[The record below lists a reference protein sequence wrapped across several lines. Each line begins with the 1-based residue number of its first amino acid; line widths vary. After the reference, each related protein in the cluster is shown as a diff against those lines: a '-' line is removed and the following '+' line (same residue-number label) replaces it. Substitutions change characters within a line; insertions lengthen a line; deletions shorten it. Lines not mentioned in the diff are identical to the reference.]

1 MTEVTDVTDATQR
14 GDSRRGGSRRRVMV
28 TGYGAVTPL
37 GHSVADTWTAMLA
50 GRSGIDTVDGIDVTG
65 LGVRIGG
72 QVRGFTPGRY
82 MPRPVSRRAD
92 PYAQYALAAA
102 LEACEHAGLVVDD
115 HSAPRVAV
123 VIGSGYGPV
132 GSIYRAANTLR
143 DKGPRAI
150 GPFTQVTTAM
160 DSAAAEIS
168 MRLGTR
174 GPSRAQS
181 TACASGADAVGAAM
195 RMICQGEADIVLA
208 GGADACVTAVDLAG
222 SGNARALSTR
232 NDDPTAAC
240 RPFDAHRDGFVMSEG
255 AAVLVLEAAE
265 VADRRGATAL
275 AELIGYGASSDAHH
289 WTAPH
294 PEGRGAC
301 LAVEAAL
308 RDAGIT
314 GSDVDYV
321 NAHGTGT
328 LLNDA
333 VETAVLRQ
341 VLGDRATR
349 IPVSSTKSM
358 TGHMIGAAGAVE
370 LVASIQVLRT
380 GDVPPTVN
388 CDEPIDPDI
397 NFVPHRAQH
406 HERVRI
412 ALSNSF
418 GFGGHNAALVVRAV

>member
-1 MTEVTDVTDATQR
+1 MTHVAERRD
-14 GDSRRGGSRRRVMV
+14 GGRGGRRVVV

-37 GHSVADTWTAMLA
+37 GLGVRATWTAMLA
-50 GRSGIDTVDGIDVTG
+50 GRSGIDTVDAIDVTG

-82 MPRPVSRRAD
+82 MPPPVSRRAD
-92 PYAQYALAAA
+92 PCAQYALAAA
-102 LEACEHAGLVVDD
+102 VEACDHAGLVVDD
-115 HSAPRVAV
+115 RLAPRVAV
-123 VIGSGYGPV
+123 IIGSGYGPV

-143 DKGPRAI
+143 DKGPRGI

-160 DSAAAEIS
+160 DSAACEIS
-168 MRLGTR
+168 MRFGTQ

-195 RMICQGEADIVLA
+195 RMISGGEADVVLA

-222 SGNARALSTR
+222 SGNARALSRR
-232 NDDPTAAC
+232 NDDPAAAS

-265 VADRRGATAL
+265 VAERRGATAL
-275 AELIGYGASSDAHH
+275 AELAGYGASSDAHH

-294 PEGRGAC
+294 PQGRGAC

-314 GSDVDYV
+314 GADVDYV

-328 LLNDA
+328 PLND
-333 VETAVLRQ
+333 VTETAVLRT
-341 VLGDRATR
+341 VLGDRITR

-370 LVASIQVLRT
+370 LVASILVLRT
-380 GDVPPTVN
+380 GDVPPTIN
-388 CDEPIDPDI
+388 CDDPIAPDI

-406 HERVRI
+406 HDRVRI

-418 GFGGHNAALVVRAV
+418 GFGGHNAALVIRAV

>member
-1 MTEVTDVTDATQR
+1 MTDAKE
-14 GDSRRGGSRRRVMV
+14 RRDAGRRVMV

-37 GHSVADTWTAMLA
+37 GHSVSETWSAMLA
-50 GRSGIDTVDGIDVTG
+50 GRSGIDTVDAIDVTD
-65 LGVRIGG
+65 LDVRIGG
-72 QVRGFTPGRY
+72 QVRGFTPGLY
-82 MPRPVSRRAD
+82 MPAMVSRRAD

-102 LEACEHAGLVVDD
+102 LEACEHAKLVVDD
-115 HSAPRVAV
+115 RLAPRVAV

-132 GSIYRAANTLR
+132 GSIYRAANRLR

-150 GPFTQVTTAM
+150 GPFTQITTAM
-160 DSAAAEIS
+160 DSAAGEIS
-168 MRLGTR
+168 MRLGTQ

-195 RMICQGEADIVLA
+195 RMIGNGEADIVLA
-208 GGADACVTAVDLAG
+208 GGADACVTTIDLAG
-222 SGNARALSTR
+222 SGNARALSKR
-232 NDDPTAAC
+232 NDDPAGAC

-255 AAVLVLEAAE
+255 AAVVVLEAAE
-265 VADRRGATAL
+265 VAEGRGATAL

-294 PEGRGAC
+294 PEGRGAR
-301 LAVEAAL
+301 LAVNAAL

-314 GSDVDYV
+314 GADVDYV

-333 VETAVLRQ
+333 TETAVLRG
-341 VLGDRATR
+341 VLGARVTQ

-370 LVASIQVLRT
+370 LVASIQALRT
-380 GDVPPTVN
+380 GDVPPTIN

-406 HERVRI
+406 HEGMRI

-418 GFGGHNAALVVRAV
+418 GFGGHNAVLVVRAV

>member
-1 MTEVTDVTDATQR
+1 MTR
-14 GDSRRGGSRRRVMV
+14 GDAQRNGARRQVVV

-37 GHSVADTWTAMLA
+37 GHSVEETWAAMLA
-50 GRSGIDTVDGIDVTG
+50 GRSGVDTVAAIDVTG
-65 LGVRIGG
+65 LKVRIGG

-82 MPRPVSRRAD
+82 MPSTVSRRAD

-102 LEACEHAGLVVDD
+102 LEACEHAGLVIDERL
-115 HSAPRVAV
+115 APRVAV
-123 VIGSGYGPV
+123 IIGSGYGPV

-150 GPFTQVTTAM
+150 SPFAQVTTAM
-160 DSAAAEIS
+160 DSAACEIS
-168 MRLGTR
+168 MRLGAQ

-181 TACASGADAVGAAM
+181 TACASGADAVGAGM
-195 RMICQGEADIVLA
+195 RMICHGEADIVLV
-208 GGADACVTAVDLAG
+208 GGADACVTTIDLAG
-222 SGNARALSTR
+222 SGNAQALSRR
-232 NDDPTAAC
+232 NEDPAAAC
-240 RPFDAHRDGFVMSEG
+240 RPFDAQRDGFVMSEG
-255 AAVLVLEAAE
+255 AAVVVLEAAE
-265 VADRRGATAL
+265 VAKARGATAL
-275 AELIGYGASSDAHH
+275 AELAGYGASSDAHH

-301 LAVEAAL
+301 LAVEKAL

-314 GSDVDYV
+314 GADVDYV

-328 LLNDA
+328 VLNDA
-333 VETAVLRQ
+333 TEATVLRE
-341 VLGDRATR
+341 VLGDRVTH

-370 LVASIQVLRT
+370 LVASIQALRT
-380 GDVPPTVN
+380 GDVPPTIN
-388 CDEPIDPDI
+388 CHEPIAPDI
-397 NFVPHRAQH
+397 NFVPHQAQH
-406 HERVRI
+406 HASMRI

>member
-1 MTEVTDVTDATQR
+1 MTDT
-14 GDSRRGGSRRRVMV
+14 RRGAGAGRDRAGRRVMV

-37 GHSVADTWTAMLA
+37 GHSVAETWAAMLA
-50 GRSGIDTVDGIDVTG
+50 GRSGIDTVDAIDVTG

-72 QVRGFTPGRY
+72 QVRGFAPGRY
-82 MPRPVSRRAD
+82 MPPPVVRRAD

-115 HSAPRVAV
+115 RLAPRVAV

-132 GSIYRAANTLR
+132 GSIYRAANILR
-143 DKGPRAI
+143 DKGPRGI
-150 GPFTQVTTAM
+150 SPFTQVTTAM
-160 DSAAAEIS
+160 DSAAGEIS
-168 MRLGTR
+168 MRLGTQ

-181 TACASGADAVGAAM
+181 TACASGADAVGAGM
-195 RMICQGEADIVLA
+195 RMISHGEADVVLV
-208 GGADACVTAVDLAG
+208 GGADACVTTVDLAG
-222 SGNARALSTR
+222 SGNARALSRR

-240 RPFDAHRDGFVMSEG
+240 RPFDRRRDGFVMSEG
-255 AAVLVLEAAE
+255 AAVVVLEAAE
-265 VADRRGATAL
+265 VAAGRGVRPL
-275 AELIGYGASSDAHH
+275 AELAGYGASSDAHH

-301 LAVEAAL
+301 LAVEGAL

-314 GSDVDYV
+314 GADVDYV

-333 VETAVLRQ
+333 TETAVLRK
-341 VLGDRATR
+341 VLGERVTR

-358 TGHMIGAAGAVE
+358 TGHMIGAAGVVE
-370 LVASIQVLRT
+370 LVASIQTLRT

-388 CDEPIDPDI
+388 CDEPIAADI
-397 NFVPHRAQH
+397 NFVPHRTQH
-406 HERVRI
+406 HERLRT

-418 GFGGHNAALVVRAV
+418 GFGGHNAALVVRTV

>member
-1 MTEVTDVTDATQR
+1 MTDAREQ
-14 GDSRRGGSRRRVMV
+14 GDARLSRARRRVMV

-37 GHSVADTWTAMLA
+37 GHSADETWTAMLA
-50 GRSGIDTVDGIDVTG
+50 GRSGIDTVDAIDVTG

-72 QVRGFTPGRY
+72 QVRGFIPSRY
-82 MPRPVSRRAD
+82 MPPMVSRRAD

-102 LEACEHAGLVVDD
+102 LEACGHAGLVVDD
-115 HSAPRVAV
+115 RLAPRAAV
-123 VIGSGYGPV
+123 IIGSGYGPV
-132 GSIYRAANTLR
+132 GSIYRAANILR

-160 DSAAAEIS
+160 DSAAGEIS
-168 MRLGTR
+168 MRLGTQ

-181 TACASGADAVGAAM
+181 TACASGADAVGAGM
-195 RMICQGEADIVLA
+195 RMISHGEADIVLV
-208 GGADACVTAVDLAG
+208 GGADACVTTVDLAG

-240 RPFDAHRDGFVMSEG
+240 RPFDRHRDGFVMSEG
-255 AAVLVLEAAE
+255 AAVVVLEAAE
-265 VADRRGATAL
+265 VAEGRGATAL
-275 AELIGYGASSDAHH
+275 AELTGYGASSDAHH

-314 GSDVDYV
+314 GADVDYI

-333 VETAVLRQ
+333 VETAVLRK
-341 VLGDRATR
+341 VLGERVTR

-358 TGHMIGAAGAVE
+358 TGHMIGAAGVVE

-380 GDVPPTVN
+380 GDVPPTIN

-397 NFVPHRAQH
+397 NFVPHRTQH
-406 HERVRI
+406 HERLRI

>member
-1 MTEVTDVTDATQR
+1 MTGAWRRVDAGPGR
-14 GDSRRGGSRRRVMV
+14 SRRRVVV

-37 GHSVADTWTAMLA
+37 GHSADETWTAMLA
-50 GRSGIDTVDGIDVTG
+50 GLSGIAAVDAIDVTG
-65 LGVRIGG
+65 LDVRIGG
-72 QVRGFTPGRY
+72 QVRGFVPGRY
-82 MPRPVSRRAD
+82 MPRAVSRRAD

-102 LEACEHAGLVVDD
+102 VEACGHAGLVVDERL
-115 HSAPRVAV
+115 APRVAV

-132 GSIYRAANTLR
+132 GSIYRAAHTLR
-143 DKGPRAI
+143 DRGPRAI

-160 DSAAAEIS
+160 DSAACEIG
-168 MRLGTR
+168 MRLGAQ

-181 TACASGADAVGAAM
+181 TACASGADAVGAGL
-195 RMICQGEADIVLA
+195 RMIAGGEADVA
-208 GGADACVTAVDLAG
+208 VVGGADACVTAVDLAG
-222 SGNARALSTR
+222 SGNARALSRR

-265 VADRRGATAL
+265 VAERRGATAL
-275 AELIGYGASSDAHH
+275 AELAGYGASSDAHH

-294 PEGRGAC
+294 PQGRGAC

-308 RDAGIT
+308 RDAGVT
-314 GSDVDYV
+314 GADVDYV

-333 VETAVLRQ
+333 TETAVLRK
-341 VLGDRATR
+341 VLGDRVTR

-370 LVASIQVLRT
+370 LVASIQALRT

-406 HERVRI
+406 HEGLRI

>member
-1 MTEVTDVTDATQR
+1 MTDA
-14 GDSRRGGSRRRVMV
+14 GDRCDASRRVMV

-37 GHSVADTWTAMLA
+37 GHSVNETWTAMLA
-50 GRSGIDTVDGIDVTG
+50 GRSGIDTVDAIDVTD
-65 LGVRIGG
+65 LEVRIGG

-82 MPRPVSRRAD
+82 MPPTVSRRAD
-92 PYAQYALAAA
+92 PYAQYALTAA

-115 HSAPRVAV
+115 GLAPRIAV
-123 VIGSGYGPV
+123 IIGSGYGPV
-132 GSIYRAANTLR
+132 SSIYRAANRLR

-160 DSAAAEIS
+160 DSAAGEIS
-168 MRLGTR
+168 MRLGTQ

-181 TACASGADAVGAAM
+181 TACASGADAIGAGM
-195 RMICQGEADIVLA
+195 RMISSGEADIVLA
-208 GGADACVTAVDLAG
+208 GGADACVTTVDLAG
-222 SGNARALSTR
+222 SGNARALSKR

-240 RPFDAHRDGFVMSEG
+240 RPFDARRDGFVMSEG
-255 AAVLVLEAAE
+255 AAVVVLEAAE
-265 VADRRGATAL
+265 VADRRGARAL
-275 AELIGYGASSDAHH
+275 AELAGYGASSDAHH

-301 LAVEAAL
+301 LAVDAAL

-314 GSDVDYV
+314 GADVDYV

-328 LLNDA
+328 VLNDA
-333 VETAVLRQ
+333 TETAVLRK
-341 VLGDRATR
+341 VLGDRVTQ

-380 GDVPPTVN
+380 GDVPPTIN

-397 NFVPHRAQH
+397 NFVPHRTQH

>member
-1 MTEVTDVTDATQR
+1 MTDAEER
-14 GDSRRGGSRRRVMV
+14 GDARRGRAGRQVMV

-37 GHSVADTWTAMLA
+37 GHSADETWTAMLA
-50 GRSGIDTVDGIDVTG
+50 GRSGIDTVDAFDLTD

-72 QVRGFTPGRY
+72 QVRGFTPDRY
-82 MPRPVSRRAD
+82 MPPMVSRRAD
-92 PYAQYALAAA
+92 PYAQFALTAA

-115 HSAPRVAV
+115 RLAPRVAV
-123 VIGSGYGPV
+123 IIGSGYGPV
-132 GSIYRAANTLR
+132 GSIYRAANILR

-150 GPFTQVTTAM
+150 VPSTQVTTAM
-160 DSAAAEIS
+160 DSAAGEIS
-168 MRLGTR
+168 LRIGTQ

-181 TACASGADAVGAAM
+181 TACASGADAVGAGM
-195 RMICQGEADIVLA
+195 RMISHGEADIVLA

-222 SGNARALSTR
+222 SGNARALSRR
-232 NDDPTAAC
+232 NDDPAAAC
-240 RPFDAHRDGFVMSEG
+240 RPFDARRDGFVMSEG
-255 AAVLVLEAAE
+255 AAVVVLEAAE

-275 AELIGYGASSDAHH
+275 AELIGYGATSDAHH

-301 LAVEAAL
+301 RAVEAAL

-314 GSDVDYV
+314 GADVDYV

-333 VETAVLRQ
+333 IETAVLRK
-341 VLGDRATR
+341 VLGDRVTR

-370 LVASIQVLRT
+370 LVASIQALRT

-397 NFVPHRAQH
+397 NFVPHRTQR
-406 HERVRI
+406 HEHIRI

>member
-1 MTEVTDVTDATQR
+1 MTGTGPRVDAGYGR
-14 GDSRRGGSRRRVMV
+14 YRRRVVV

-37 GHSVADTWTAMLA
+37 GHSAEETWTAMLV
-50 GRSGIDTVDGIDVTG
+50 GRSGIAAVDAIDVTG
-65 LGVRIGG
+65 LDVRIGG
-72 QVRGFTPGRY
+72 QVRGFVPGRY
-82 MPRPVSRRAD
+82 MPPAVRRRTD

-102 LEACEHAGLVVDD
+102 LEACGHAGLVVDD
-115 HSAPRVAV
+115 GLAPRVAV

-132 GSIYRAANTLR
+132 GSIYRAADTLR
-143 DKGPRAI
+143 ARGPRAI
-150 GPFTQVTTAM
+150 SPFAQVTTAM
-160 DSAAAEIS
+160 DSAAGEIS
-168 MRLGTR
+168 MRIGAW

-181 TACASGADAVGAAM
+181 TACASGADAVGAGM
-195 RMICQGEADIVLA
+195 RMIATGEADVVLA

-222 SGNARALSTR
+222 SGNARALSRR

-255 AAVLVLEAAE
+255 AAVLVLEAAGTAE
-265 VADRRGATAL
+265 RRGATAL
-275 AELIGYGASSDAHH
+275 AELAGYGASSDAHH

-294 PEGRGAC
+294 PQGRGAC

-314 GSDVDYV
+314 GADVDYV

-333 VETAVLRQ
+333 TETAVLRR
-341 VLGDRATR
+341 VLGERVTR

-388 CDEPIDPDI
+388 CDEPIDPEI

-406 HERVRI
+406 HERLRI

>member
-1 MTEVTDVTDATQR
+1 MTGVGGRDGTANGRAT
-14 GDSRRGGSRRRVMV
+14 RRVMV

-37 GHSVADTWTAMLA
+37 GHSVDETWTALLA
-50 GRSGIDTVDGIDVTG
+50 GRSGIAAVDAIDVTG

-72 QVRGFTPGRY
+72 QVRGFVPGRY
-82 MPRPVSRRAD
+82 MPPSVSRRAD
-92 PYAQYALAAA
+92 RFAQYALAAA

-115 HSAPRVAV
+115 ELAPRVAV
-123 VIGSGYGPV
+123 VVGSGYGPV
-132 GSIYRAANTLR
+132 GSIYRAADTLR
-143 DKGPRAI
+143 DRGARAI
-150 GPFTQVTTAM
+150 SPFTQVTTAM
-160 DSAAAEIS
+160 DSAACEIS
-168 MRLGTR
+168 MRLGTQ

-181 TACASGADAVGAAM
+181 TACASGADAVGAGM
-195 RMICQGEADIVLA
+195 RMISHGEADVVLV

-222 SGNARALSTR
+222 SGNARALSRR

-240 RPFDAHRDGFVMSEG
+240 RPFDARRDGFVMSEG

-265 VADRRGATAL
+265 VAERRGASAL
-275 AELIGYGASSDAHH
+275 AELVGYGASSDAHH

-294 PEGRGAC
+294 PQGRGAC

-308 RDAGIT
+308 RDAGLT
-314 GSDVDYV
+314 GADVDYV

-333 VETAVLRQ
+333 TETAVLRR
-341 VLGDRATR
+341 VLGERVTR

-370 LVASIQVLRT
+370 LVVAIQVLRT

-406 HERVRI
+406 HELLRT

>member
-1 MTEVTDVTDATQR
+1 MTAARER
-14 GDSRRGGSRRRVMV
+14 GAAGRGRSGRRVMV

-37 GHSVADTWTAMLA
+37 GHSVAETWTAMLA
-50 GRSGIDTVDGIDVTG
+50 GRSGIDTVDAIDVTG

-72 QVRGFTPGRY
+72 QVRGFTPSRY
-82 MPRPVSRRAD
+82 MPTPVSRRAD

-102 LEACEHAGLVVDD
+102 LEACEHAGLVVDERL
-115 HSAPRVAV
+115 APRVAV
-123 VIGSGYGPV
+123 IIGSGYGPV
-132 GSIYRAANTLR
+132 GSIYRAADTLR

-150 GPFTQVTTAM
+150 SPFAQVTTAM
-160 DSAAAEIS
+160 DSAAGEIS
-168 MRLGTR
+168 MRLGTQ

-181 TACASGADAVGAAM
+181 TACASGADAVGAGM
-195 RMICQGEADIVLA
+195 RMISHGEADVVLA

-222 SGNARALSTR
+222 SGNARALSRR

-240 RPFDAHRDGFVMSEG
+240 RPFDVHRDGFVMSEG
-255 AAVLVLEAAE
+255 AAVVVLEAAE

-275 AELIGYGASSDAHH
+275 AELTGYGASSDAHH

-308 RDAGIT
+308 RDAGISA
-314 GSDVDYV
+314 SDVDYV

-328 LLNDA
+328 QLNDA
-333 VETAVLRQ
+333 TEAAVLRK
-341 VLGDRATR
+341 VLGDRVTR

-370 LVASIQVLRT
+370 LVASIQALRT
-380 GDVPPTVN
+380 GDVPPTIN

-406 HERVRI
+406 HERMRI